1 MPNTI
6 SFPNFMSFLEACCG
20 GRQAAEELLDSLHR
34 LFSEQYQN
42 HEQQHLER
50 RASTEEECPALQP
63 A

>member
-20 GRQAAEELLDSLHR
+20 GRQAAEELLDSLHQ
-34 LFSEQYQN
+34 LSEQYQN

-50 RASTEEECPALQP
+50 RASTEEEYPALQP
-63 A
+63 S